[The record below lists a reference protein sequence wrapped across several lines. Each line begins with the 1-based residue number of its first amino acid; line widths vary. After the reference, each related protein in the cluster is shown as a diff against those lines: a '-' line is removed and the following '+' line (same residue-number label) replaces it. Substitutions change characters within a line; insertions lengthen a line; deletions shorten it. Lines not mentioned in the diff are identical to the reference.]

1 MKDNKIEN
9 TAPNNEE
16 IKKLYEDAER
26 AVYIALR
33 ARAEKSGLKFLQDLQ
48 TAQYPD
54 KTARNAPEI
63 VNRIKPL
70 ENQLDEL
77 RKKREELQKTKAM
90 AIRQSEKITNSEQV
104 RIEWAKLTEQ
114 INKQLTPINNR
125 IKALT
130 IDINNLYDTLNISFS
145 DRADLVQTAL
155 MIMLEL
161 QYTPADITDKA
172 TNSIVTKYGLTT
184 ADELTAEQWQEVQAT
199 ANWYKVINSVGK
211 AINTL
216 ASPDALNRTTTSKR
230 KATADDITEW
240 LSKYGECGADFKV
253 SRPIKRCRASDCYD
267 TLEYKDNYKDN
278 TKNGWYIVKHYKTIA
293 PYQYIE
299 DYTTDEDGE
308 SDINYIKSYNPFI
321 SNSADLERIED
332 LYKTA
337 DLTDRQRLF
346 LQAFCKRC
354 RVSAD
359 FKDCKD
365 YAFKQIGIST
375 ESNKTTF
382 FNRLKNRLKTAT
394 NK

>member
-1 MKDNKIEN
+1 MNNNKIEN

-16 IKKLYEDAER
+16 IKKMYEDAEK
-26 AVYIALR
+26 AVFIALR

-48 TAQYPD
+48 NAQYPD
-54 KTARNAPEI
+54 KTARNATDL

-70 ENQLDEL
+70 ENQLNEL
-77 RKKREELQKTKAM
+77 RNKREELQKTKAM
-90 AIRQSEKITNSEQV
+90 AIRQAEKITNPETI
-104 RIEWAKLTEQ
+104 RIEWAKVTEQ
-114 INKQLTPINNR
+114 ITEQLKPINNR

-130 IDINNLYDTLNISFS
+130 IDISNLYDTLNITYS

-155 MIMLEL
+155 TAMLEL
-161 QYTPADITDKA
+161 QQTPADITDKA
-172 TNSIVTKYGLTT
+172 TNSIVTKYGLAT
-184 ADELTAEQWQEVQAT
+184 AEELTTEQWQEVQAT
-199 ANWYKVINSVGK
+199 ANFYKVINSVGK

-216 ASPDALNRTTTSKR
+216 ASPEALNRTTTSKR
-230 KATADDITEW
+230 KATAEDVTDW
-240 LSKYGECGADFKV
+240 LAKYGECGADFKV
-253 SRPIKRCRASDCYD
+253 PRPIKRCRTSDCYD

-278 TKNGWYIVKHYKTIA
+278 TKNGWYIIKHYKTVA

-308 SDINYIKSYNPFI
+308 SDINYIKSYNPFV
-321 SNSADLERIED
+321 NTSADLERLEE
-332 LYKTA
+332 LYQTA
-337 DLTDRQRLF
+337 DLTDRQRQF

-365 YAFKQIGIST
+365 YAFKTIGITT

-382 FNRLKNRLKTAT
+382 FNRLKNRLKTAI

>member
-1 MKDNKIEN
+1 MKNNKIVN
-9 TAPNNEE
+9 TALNSEE

-48 TAQYPD
+48 TAQYAD
-54 KTARNAPEI
+54 KTARNASEI

-77 RKKREELQKTKAM
+77 RKEREALQKTKAM
-90 AIRQSEKITNSEQV
+90 ASRQAEKITNSEPI
-104 RIEWAKLTEQ
+104 RIEWAKVAEQ
-114 INKQLTPINNR
+114 INKQLEQINNR
-125 IKALT
+125 IKALKL
-130 IDINNLYDTLNISFS
+130 DINTLYDTLNMTYS

-155 MIMLEL
+155 LTMLEL

-172 TNSIVTKYGLTT
+172 TNSIVAKYGLTT
-184 ADELTAEQWQEVQAT
+184 AEELTADQWQEVQAT

-230 KATADDITEW
+230 KATADDVTEW
-240 LSKYGECGADFKV
+240 LKKYGECGADFKV
-253 SRPIKRCRASDCYD
+253 SKPIKRCRASDCYD

-278 TKNGWYIVKHYKTIA
+278 TRNGWYIIKHYKTIA

-299 DYTTDEDGE
+299 DYTTNENGE

-321 SNSADLERIED
+321 SNSADVERIEE
-332 LYKTA
+332 LYQTA
-337 DLTDRQRLF
+337 DLTNRQRLF

-365 YAFKQIGIST
+365 YAFKQIGINT

-382 FNRLKNRLKTAT
+382 LNRLKNRLKTAT